1 MSTNLSSVPK
11 LQFFDANGNPL
22 VGGKLFTYA
31 AGTTTPLAT
40 YTDSTGL
47 TPNTNP
53 IILDSRGEANVWLD
67 ATQYKFELK
76 TSADAL
82 IWTVDNI
89 SNALNL
95 SQLLASSGSAAS
107 PPYTFAADT
116 TTGMYLAAAG
126 QIGLSANGT
135 PVFRSTDTQAVLD
148 VNLQVSGTARRIT
161 GDFSNA
167 TLASRVLIQT
177 TTSNDGTS
185 VGAIPNGTSTNQT
198 NFAVFNTNNPANAS
212 VGIFGVN
219 PTLVAIGSDKLG
231 TGSYL
236 PMTFSTGGS
245 ERVRI
250 DTSGNI
256 DITNSSDPSQSFY
269 RTTNSPGAGV
279 GRITWDGQNASNARA
294 SYARIQGEITANTAG
309 AHTGTLN
316 FYTATAGALTE
327 KMRIAATGDVGIGTS
342 SPSIRMHI
350 QNTTATTNAVTQIL
364 RIDSQSSGTPANGI
378 GVGMEFATE
387 TAAGNTE
394 IGATIEAIATDVT
407 STSED
412 FDLSFKTMTAGAA
425 ASEKARLTSTGLFQF
440 NSGYGSVATVYGCR
454 AWINFDGT
462 SGSIGAGRASG
473 NVSSVTDNG
482 TGDYTINFTNA
493 MPDSNYAPVF
503 GYGQSESA
511 AAYKFAVRLTTSET
525 GAPTTMSTTALRVI
539 SGGTTNL
546 DFANLYVAIFR

>member
-11 LQFFDANGNPL
+11 LQFFDNNGNPL

-40 YTDSTGL
+40 YTDSTGV

-116 TTGMYLAAAG
+116 TTGMFLAAAG

-167 TLASRVLIQT
+167 TAASRVMFQT
-177 TTSNDGTS
+177 STTNGSTS
-185 VGAIPNGTSTNQT
+185 ISALPNGTSTAT
-198 NFAVFNTNNPANAS
+198 AFTAFANAD
-212 VGIFGVN
+212 
-219 PTLVAIGSDKLG
+219 PTNASISQVLCNGTESRFAADRNGSG
-231 TGSYL
+231 TYL
-236 PMTFSTGGS
+236 PMTFYTGGS

-250 DTSGNI
+250 DTSGN
-256 DITNSSDPSQSFY
+256 
-269 RTTNSPGAGV
+269 
-279 GRITWDGQNASNARA
+279 
-294 SYARIQGEITANTAG
+294 
-309 AHTGTLN
+309 
-316 FYTATAGALTE
+316 
-327 KMRIAATGDVGIGTS
+327 VGIGTS
-342 SPSIRMHI
+342 SPNTRLTIGGYSSVNQTPDI
-350 QNTTATTNAVTQIL
+350 QIT
-364 RIDSQSSGTPANGI
+364 RSSSGTTIQTGPNITFGDGTTNNSTTIQVTQGRFGVWNYGAGAWNERMSIDSSGNVGIGTTTPQGKFNVSSGTSFFGANSQTYSI
-378 GVGMEFATE
+378 GVGYSQVRVSASQTYYV
-387 TAAGNTE
+387 
-394 IGATIEAIATDVT
+394 GATDSATPDMVF
-407 STSED
+407 SNS
-412 FDLSFKTMTAGAA
+412 AGT
-425 ASEKARLTSTGLFQF
+425 ERARLTDTGNFQF
-440 NSGYGSVATVYGCR
+440 NSGYGSVATAFGCR
-454 AWINFDGT
+454 AWINFNGT
-462 SGSIGAGRASG
+462 GTPAARASG
-473 NVSSVTDNG
+473 NVSSITDNG

-493 MPDSNYAPVF
+493 MPDGNYAPVF
-503 GYGQSESA
+503 GYGQSDA
-511 AAYKFAVRLTTSET
+511 AAGYKFAVRIGTAET
-525 GAPTTMSTTALRVI
+525 GSPTTMTTTALRII
-539 SGGTTNL
+539 SGVPSPT